1 MLKLCTLLCFQ
12 WIIKNQYIMR
22 KLFFLSLLSAFVLTS
37 CVTPK
42 FGVRGGANFAT
53 ITGDDTDNLD
63 SRIGVFFG
71 GLAEFEVVADKFSIQ
86 PELLYS
92 MQGAEY
98 SDSGGFDGRFK
109 LDYLNVPVMAK
120 VYVADGFFLEAGP
133 QIGFLLS
140 AKDEYDEPISGEDD
154 IKDFIKST
162 DIGGNVGLGYQFGSG
177 LNFNARYN
185 FGLSDFNDLEDSS
198 ETLKNGV
205 FSFGVGFRF

>member
-1 MLKLCTLLCFQ
+1 MKKL
-12 WIIKNQYIMR
+12 I
-22 KLFFLSLLSAFVLTS
+22 FLSLLSVFVLSS
-37 CVTPK
+37 CVTPR
-42 FGVRGGANFAT
+42 FGLRGGANFAT
-53 ITGDDTDNLD
+53 VTGDDVDNLD
-63 SRIGVFFG
+63 SRIGLFFG
-71 GLAEFEVVADKFSIQ
+71 GTAEFEVVADKFSIQ

-120 VYVADGFFLEAGP
+120 VYVADGLFLEAGP
-133 QIGFLLS
+133 QFGLLLS

-154 IKDFIKST
+154 IKDTVKDL

-185 FGLSDFNDLEDSS
+185 FGLSNFNDFEDST

-205 FSFGVGFRF
+205 FSLGVGFRF

>member
-1 MLKLCTLLCFQ
+1 
-12 WIIKNQYIMR
+12 MR

-63 SRIGVFFG
+63 SRIGLFLG
-71 GLAEFEVVADKFSIQ
+71 GTAEFEVVADKFAIQ

-92 MQGAEY
+92 MQGSEY
-98 SDSGGFDGRFK
+98 SDSDGGFDGRFK

-140 AKDEYDEPISGEDD
+140 AKD
-154 IKDFIKST
+154 
-162 DIGGNVGLGYQFGSG
+162 
-177 LNFNARYN
+177 
-185 FGLSDFNDLEDSS
+185 
-198 ETLKNGV
+198 
-205 FSFGVGFRF
+205 